1 MREADVMTSPVADA
15 GLNAWQAMRV
25 QASDSMPAEA
35 LEAARARVAGAAP
48 ARAYP
53 LTALQQD
60 MLYHT
65 LVASGRTAYH
75 QQLLARFDGVLDTAR
90 LRRAWSQ
97 VVARHEALRGRFV
110 QDRVPQPLHLVPAQD
125 PPRLEV
131 VVIGSE
137 TVPDEVLAPVIEA
150 ELARDLGHPF
160 QPQRERPMRLRLL
173 RAGPRRHWLLW
184 SFHHLL
190 LDGRSAS
197 LVLDEVL
204 DAYRRDAV
212 PGVRAA
218 PVAGATPGLAAAV
231 PAAVGLSIAPAA
243 PVAAVVPGTP
253 APALADWHRWRLA
266 QDPQA
271 ARRHWQAMLAG
282 LDADA
287 MLSVGTGRG
296 SDAMAEVTER
306 VLLDGPL
313 LASATA
319 LVASTHATLQH
330 LVLAAWGVAVAWS
343 RGRRDVVFGG
353 VLDGRGVPVPGVGRL
368 VGMLLA
374 AVPVRV
380 RWQPGEG
387 LRTLLARVRN
397 EALEAQALPQGA
409 LSEAVSPEGLRAS
422 ELVDHLV
429 QMPQWPG
436 SELAQPVCEGVTLS
450 ALDFRESFPFGLGVW
465 MQPCAQGW
473 ELLLRSRTA
482 SCGPARLA
490 VLAWLLRTVL
500 VEGLAQPELS
510 LELLAPAVP
519 AAAAPAV
526 AAQRAATAP
535 SPDTVAVAPTE
546 DAGLLARL

>member
-1 MREADVMTSPVADA
+1 MKEADVMASPVADA
-15 GLNAWQAMRV
+15 GLNARQALCA
-25 QASDSMPAEA
+25 QAPGSVP
-35 LEAARARVAGAAP
+35 ARVLESTLARGAGPAP

-60 MLYHT
+60 MLHHT
-65 LVASGRTAYH
+65 LAASGHTAYH

-90 LRRAWSQ
+90 LRRAWGQ
-97 VVARHEALRGRFV
+97 VVARHDALRGRFV
-110 QDRVPQPLHLVPAQD
+110 QDRVSQPLHLVPGQE

-137 TVPDEVLAPVIEA
+137 TVPDEVLAPVIESA
-150 ELARDLGHPF
+150 LARDLAHPF

-190 LDGRSAS
+190 LDGRSVS
-197 LVLDEVL
+197 LVLEEVL
-204 DAYRRDAV
+204 DAYRRDAA
-212 PGVRAA
+212 PGVRAE
-218 PVAGATPGLAAAV
+218 PVAGAG
-231 PAAVGLSIAPAA
+231 
-243 PVAAVVPGTP
+243 PGTP
-253 APALADWHRWRLA
+253 VSTLADWHRWRLA

-282 LDADA
+282 LDAGA
-287 MLSVGTGRG
+287 ALSVGTGRG
-296 SDAMAEVTER
+296 ADAMAEVTER

-313 LASATA
+313 LESATA
-319 LVASTHATLQH
+319 LAASTHATLQH
-330 LVLAAWGVAVAWS
+330 VMLAAWGVAVAWS
-343 RGRRDVVFGG
+343 RGRRDVVFGS
-353 VLDGRGVPVPGVGRL
+353 VLDGRDMPVPGVERL
-368 VGMLLA
+368 VGMLLT

-409 LSEAVSPEGLRAS
+409 LSEAVTPEGLRAS

-450 ALDFRESFPFGLGVW
+450 ALDFRESLPFGLGVW
-465 MQPCAQGW
+465 MRPCTQGW

-500 VEGLAQPELS
+500 VEGLAQPDLS
-510 LELLAPAVP
+510 LELLAPTVP

-526 AAQRAATAP
+526 ASQRAAAAP
-535 SPDTVAVAPTE
+535 SPGTVAMALAA
-546 DAGLLARL
+546 DARMLARL